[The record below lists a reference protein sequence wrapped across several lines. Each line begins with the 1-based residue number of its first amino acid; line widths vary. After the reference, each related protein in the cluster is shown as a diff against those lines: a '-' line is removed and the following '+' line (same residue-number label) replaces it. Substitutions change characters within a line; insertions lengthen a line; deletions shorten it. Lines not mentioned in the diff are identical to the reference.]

1 MPKTTSK
8 TTLKNPFM
16 QFHARH
22 VALWGAVVMLGCVFA
37 AVLFYRL
44 FAQWLPVDALLSPML
59 LFLFYGTFG
68 YWMLNFLQQQSIQ
81 LPVLMG
87 PLPRR
92 WRWPRLAALVALL
105 LLSSLGSFLVW
116 FGLRNWL
123 FPGLMANGLEASL
136 TASFPSLWF
145 AQVMKFM
152 VLVLMAPVVE
162 ELLFRG
168 IILQRWAVRWGI
180 RPAILLSSLV
190 FGSCHASNPVGFTLF
205 GLVMALLYVSTRS
218 LLIPIVCHMLNNA
231 MAEVLLMFNNGRNL
245 AAADLA
251 AAAGNSFWQGI
262 LLLAIALPLLVLFV
276 RQTWPRAAAA
286 IPYLVNLQHGRSN
299 LMQRPTL
306 ARSRR

>member
-1 MPKTTSK
+1 MPKTRSK
-8 TTLKNPFM
+8 TTLRNPFM
-16 QFHARH
+16 QLRARQ
-22 VALWGAVVMLGCVFA
+22 VALFGAAIMVGCVFA

-44 FAQWLPVDALLSPML
+44 FAALLPVDALLAPML
-59 LFLFYGTFG
+59 LLLFYSTFG
-68 YWMLNFLQQQSIQ
+68 VWMLNFLRQNSIEM
-81 LPVLMG
+81 PVLLG

-116 FGLRNWL
+116 FGLRHWL
-123 FPGLMANGLEASL
+123 FPGVMSSGLEASL
-136 TASFPSLWF
+136 GAEPMWLAQMLKF
-145 AQVMKFM
+145 A
-152 VLVLMAPVVE
+152 VLVVMAPIVE

-168 IILQRWAVRWGI
+168 VLLQRWAVRWGI

-190 FGSCHASNPVGFTLF
+190 FGSCHTSNPLGFTLF

-231 MAEVLLMFNNGRNL
+231 LAEVLLVFNSGRNL
-245 AAADLA
+245 EAADLT

-262 LLLAIALPLLVLFV
+262 LLLAIALPLLVLFI

-286 IPYLVNLQHGRSN
+286 IPYLVNLQQGRSTD
-299 LMQRPTL
+299 LLRVSRL